1 MKQVSLSGSL
11 RENVGK
17 KDTKALRRAG
27 LVPCVVYGGETQTH
41 FAVKIVDLNKI
52 VYTPEVY
59 KIELDIDGGKIMAV
73 VKDYQFHPVTDKVIH
88 VDFIELVE
96 SKEVKIDL
104 PVTLKG
110 NALGVRNGGRLLTVY
125 RTLSL
130 KGLPSAF
137 PDSIEIDI
145 TDLRIGEK
153 VRISEVNIPGL
164 TILAPANAV
173 ICGIKM
179 ARGAEDED
187 EEDEEGEEGEEGTTE
202 GAEGEEKS
210 EGKSES

>member
-1 MKQVSLSGSL
+1 MKKVSLSGSL
-11 RENVGK
+11 RESVGK

-41 FAVKIVDLNKI
+41 FAVKIVELNKLI
-52 VYTPEVY
+52 YTPDVY
-59 KIELDIDGGKIMAV
+59 QVELNIEGKKIMSV
-73 VKDYQFHPVTDKVIH
+73 VKEFQFHPVTDNIIH
-88 VDFIELVE
+88 VDFIQLIDD
-96 SKEVKIDL
+96 KEIKIDL
-104 PVTLKG
+104 PVILKG

-137 PDSIEIDI
+137 PDEIEIDI

-153 VRISEVNIPGL
+153 IRISELSIPGL

-179 ARGAEDED
+179 ARGASDE
-187 EEDEEGEEGEEGTTE
+187 EEGEEGEEG
-202 GAEGEEKS
+202 AIEGEEEKA
-210 EGKSES
+210 EGKSEGGSES